1 MAHTHIQGGHIN
13 EKILSKIYILCF
25 AGQDKI
31 ILSGFNQKYGLS
43 Y

>member
-1 MAHTHIQGGHIN
+1 MAHTHIQGGHMGN
-13 EKILSKIYILCF
+13 EKILSKMLCF
-25 AGQDKI
+25 AGQDKK